1 MPRDLRKLEVGPQA
15 ISPSILVRKNSILVN
30 LLHIRALVKA
40 DKVLVFDVMSGG
52 DSHAQSIFMWDLEG
66 KLRQGSKAMGGL
78 PYELRYSPKYV
89 SPTFAVLAVLRLIL
103 VNVVDCSALES
114 ILISVTTALDVEMAV
129 LRKFVN
135 ELLTQLETDIDRE
148 RLRNMLIYSK
158 KLSAF
163 EKKATLIRDALA
175 EILDNGTTS

>member
-78 PYELRYSPKYV
+78 PYELRYDPSVALFSDNLYMMRYLPY
-89 SPTFAVLAVLRLIL
+89 SRTLWRMLTLVLWRV
-103 VNVVDCSALES
+103 
-114 ILISVTTALDVEMAV
+114 
-129 LRKFVN
+129 F
-135 ELLTQLETDIDRE
+135 
-148 RLRNMLIYSK
+148 
-158 KLSAF
+158 
-163 EKKATLIRDALA
+163 
-175 EILDNGTTS
+175 

>member
-1 MPRDLRKLEVGPQA
+1 MYNGKPCWRFIANRQHGLLPRDLRKLEVGPQA

-78 PYELRYSPKYV
+78 PYELRYSHV
-89 SPTFAVLAVLRLIL
+89 
-103 VNVVDCSALES
+103 
-114 ILISVTTALDVEMAV
+114 
-129 LRKFVN
+129 
-135 ELLTQLETDIDRE
+135 QE
-148 RLRNMLIYSK
+148 RR
-158 KLSAF
+158 
-163 EKKATLIRDALA
+163 
-175 EILDNGTTS
+175 

>member
-1 MPRDLRKLEVGPQA
+1 
-15 ISPSILVRKNSILVN
+15 
-30 LLHIRALVKA
+30 
-40 DKVLVFDVMSGG
+40 
-52 DSHAQSIFMWDLEG
+52 MWDLEG

-78 PYELRYSPKYV
+78 PYELRYPL
-89 SPTFAVLAVLRLIL
+89 VLSYLCFCLVLSGG
-103 VNVVDCSALES
+103 VNGSALES
-114 ILISVTTALDVEMAV
+114 ILISITTALDVEMAV

-175 EILDNGTTS
+175 EILDNGTSSWGESVDW

>member
-1 MPRDLRKLEVGPQA
+1 V
-15 ISPSILVRKNSILVN
+15 SPSILVRKNSILVN

-40 DKVLVFDVMSGG
+40 DKVLVFDVMNGG

-78 PYELRYSPKYV
+78 PYELRSPL
-89 SPTFAVLAVLRLIL
+89 TWLG
-103 VNVVDCSALES
+103 VNVRALES

-135 ELLTQLETDIDRE
+135 ELLNQLEEDIDRE
-148 RLRNMLIYSK
+148 RLRNMLVYSK

-163 EKKATLIRDALA
+163 EKKATTIRDALA
-175 EILDNGTTS
+175 EILNNGPPRADNR

>member
-1 MPRDLRKLEVGPQA
+1 MEVGPQA

-78 PYELRYSPKYV
+78 TLRITVSSPQK
-89 SPTFAVLAVLRLIL
+89 T
-103 VNVVDCSALES
+103 
-114 ILISVTTALDVEMAV
+114 M
-129 LRKFVN
+129 
-135 ELLTQLETDIDRE
+135 
-148 RLRNMLIYSK
+148 MLMIVHWK
-158 KLSAF
+158 VF
-163 EKKATLIRDALA
+163 
-175 EILDNGTTS
+175 